1 MGIKMA
7 TRFCVFFL
15 CVQPDGVLNYYH
27 TPYLIDLIRYGSI
40 QVPDFDVPVPE
51 QFSVPEVR
59 EHLYVPGS
67 AKSVPSL
74 FGECKDNEMG
84 TVEGWLLTPDCVSFK
99 RRFQIILDNKNTK
112 NIHLQLSGY
121 WGVIP

>member
-1 MGIKMA
+1 MVICTVDKNGY
-7 TRFCVFFL
+7 TFLCCCFFL

-74 FGECKDNEMG
+74 FGECKDN
-84 TVEGWLLTPDCVSFK
+84 
-99 RRFQIILDNKNTK
+99 
-112 NIHLQLSGY
+112 
-121 WGVIP
+121 

>member
-1 MGIKMA
+1 MIAA
-7 TRFCVFFL
+7 TPKTSTLAKVSLYLELLDFALVMLCTGMKTATHFFL
-15 CVQPDGVLNYYH
+15 SLQPDGVRNYYH

-74 FGECKDNEMG
+74 FGECKNN
-84 TVEGWLLTPDCVSFK
+84 LLGAVF
-99 RRFQIILDNKNTK
+99 
-112 NIHLQLSGY
+112 
-121 WGVIP
+121 